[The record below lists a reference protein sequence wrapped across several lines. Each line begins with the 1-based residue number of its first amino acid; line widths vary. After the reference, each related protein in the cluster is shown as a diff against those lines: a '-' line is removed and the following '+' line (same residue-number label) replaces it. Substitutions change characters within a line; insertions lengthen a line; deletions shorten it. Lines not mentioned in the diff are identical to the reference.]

1 MSIKEQVEFA
11 KEELTQDE
19 KLLEGLIK
27 VERFYKKNRLAILAF
42 SISFVIGGIGYGV
55 MEYVKEQQLLKA
67 NSALL
72 KLQSNPS
79 DTNALKVLKE
89 NNPALAEL
97 FLLKEATI
105 SGDIKTL
112 EELVKSKD
120 ETISDLAM
128 YHIAIFK
135 NSLSQIKEY
144 RLKSSALLKDLATFD
159 EGYLLYKNGKVDEA
173 KNILAQISE
182 VSPVKSVAKML
193 EHYGIKGNK

>member
-1 MSIKEQVEFA
+1 VSIKEQVEFA

-193 EHYGIKGNK
+193 EHYGIKGN

>member
-1 MSIKEQVEFA
+1 VSIKEQVEFA

-159 EGYLLYKNGKVDEA
+159 EAYLLYKNGKVDEA

-193 EHYGIKGNK
+193 EHYGIKGN

>member
-159 EGYLLYKNGKVDEA
+159 EAYLLYKNGKVDEA

-193 EHYGIKGNK
+193 EHYGIKGN

>member
-193 EHYGIKGNK
+193 EHYGIKGN

>member
-1 MSIKEQVEFA
+1 VSIKEQVEFA

-27 VERFYKKNRLAILAF
+27 VERFYKKNRLAILAL
-42 SISFVIGGIGYGV
+42 SISIVIGGVGYAT

-89 NNPALAEL
+89 NNLALAEL
-97 FLLKEATI
+97 FLLKEATVN
-105 SGDIKTL
+105 GDIKQL
-112 EELVKSKD
+112 EELLKSKD
-120 ETISDLAM
+120 KTISDLAM
-128 YHIAIFK
+128 YHIAVFK
-135 NSLSQIKEY
+135 NSPSQIKDY

-159 EGYLLYKNGKVDEA
+159 EAYLLCKNGKVDEA

-193 EHYGIKGNK
+193 EHYGIRGN

>member
-97 FLLKEATI
+97 FLLKEATV
-105 SGDIKTL
+105 SGDIKIL

-159 EGYLLYKNGKVDEA
+159 EAYLLYKNGKVDEA

-193 EHYGIKGNK
+193 EHYGIKGN